1 MSCRVEFAVIINIL
15 ASGTAQQ
22 IGAADGTEAVGGSS
36 RLFAAA
42 DLNRYAALAIG
53 EGVVGEPLSMF
64 RVNSS

>member
-22 IGAADGTEAVGGSS
+22 IGAADGTEAVGASS

-42 DLNRYAALAIG
+42 DLNR
-53 EGVVGEPLSMF
+53 
-64 RVNSS
+64 